1 MKHSTSSYRAEISR
15 RTMLATA
22 AAMAASPAFADECH
36 IGPPT
41 HEKGPRVWM
50 DLDQVELDAAY
61 DQAFYAPL
69 RLEILK
75 RLASN
80 SAMVRA
86 RLIASCT
93 ERWCFA
99 HTPEIRRGTIL
110 PRSVTK

>member
-1 MKHSTSSYRAEISR
+1 MKLSVSLHHNEISR

-22 AAMAASPAFADECH
+22 AVMAASPAFAEDCQ

-75 RLASN
+75 RH
-80 SAMVRA
+80 VRA
-86 RLIASCT
+86 CVQLGGLCPRT
-93 ERWCFA
+93 EQNQTRN
-99 HTPEIRRGTIL
+99 TVL
-110 PRSVTK
+110 